1 MLSFWDKVWAVT
13 AMTIRDYYKEV
24 EDRNKRWEKFCEKCT
39 SEIASEN
46 IAMVGLIE
54 EIVEM
59 QPSSRIHNSLALG
72 LKELSLFAFYLI
84 IKKQG
89 QITKEQEKLI
99 RDFFKNIDYPF
110 TFEQYIQG
118 TKINNG
124 ARQQLLDMVD
134 ISDTFAGEFWLQY
147 FKLLYR
153 TEAEPRYINRL
164 VESFSMITM
173 HFAALSGKE
182 EDYVLDL
189 LSNFLEK
196 VQIQSVKC
204 RELPDDE
211 IDIYGDEPF
220 VEHFNN
226 FKKDTYAVCNY
237 AMDEDDEDLNPTAL
251 FQAFSVGIIY
261 QIIRRCKRSRV
272 DKIKMMDDILSQ
284 IDIGISLGGEEIF
297 RDMEDVKSGEY
308 TTMLSFYAHT
318 FTDIVK
324 EEPLGWIL
332 ITRFSGTYNLDTKKE
347 VFAIKEAINFLI
359 GMENYLERKYPMSGF
374 GEIASDYARNVL
386 RLINKDIDENVTIFE

>member
-1 MLSFWDKVWAVT
+1 MFSFWDRVWAATV
-13 AMTIRDYYKEV
+13 MTIRDYYKEV
-24 EDRNKRWEKFCEKCT
+24 EDQNKRWEKFCQKCT

-72 LKELSLFAFYLI
+72 LKELSLYAFYLI
-84 IKKQG
+84 IQKQG

-99 RDFFKNIDYPF
+99 RDIFNNLDYPF

-118 TKINNG
+118 IKINNG
-124 ARQQLLDMVD
+124 ARQQLLDLVD
-134 ISDTFAGEFWLQY
+134 ISDTFAGEFWVQF

-173 HFAALSGKE
+173 HFAALNGKE
-182 EDYVLDL
+182 ENYVLEL
-189 LSNFLEK
+189 LSDFLKK

-204 RELPDDE
+204 RDLPEDV
-211 IDIYGDEPF
+211 IDVYGDEPF
-220 VEHFNN
+220 VEHFNK
-226 FKKDTYAVCNY
+226 FKKDTYTVCNY
-237 AMDEDDEDLNPTAL
+237 AMDEDDEDFNPTTV

-261 QIIRRCKRSRV
+261 QIIRRCKRSRE

-284 IDIGISLGGEEIF
+284 VDVGISSKGETIF
-297 RDMEDVKSGEY
+297 KYMEDVKSGEY
-308 TTMLSFYAHT
+308 TTMLAFYAHT
-318 FTDIVK
+318 FTDIEK
-324 EEPLGWIL
+324 EEPLGWIM

-347 VFAIKEAINFLI
+347 IFAIKEAVNFLI
-359 GMENYLERKYPMSGF
+359 GMENYLERKYPMSGY
-374 GEIASDYARNVL
+374 GEIASNYTRTVIK
-386 RLINKDIDENVTIFE
+386 LINKDIDDNVTIV